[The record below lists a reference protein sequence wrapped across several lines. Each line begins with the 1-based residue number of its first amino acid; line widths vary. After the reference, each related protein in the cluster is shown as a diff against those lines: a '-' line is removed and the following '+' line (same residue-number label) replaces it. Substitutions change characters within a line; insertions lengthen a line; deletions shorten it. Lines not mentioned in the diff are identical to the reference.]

1 MIKNRQTSPSVVK
14 RTLRSTDTISKIS
27 FDNPRLK
34 RVGVDV
40 LTLHELRQRAAATLI
55 APQRVDFYFLMLIQ
69 AGHCKHTVDFIDYKL
84 KPGSVVF
91 LRPGQIQQW
100 HMHEQMQGLVLL
112 VAAEAMI
119 PSVTKS
125 NQEIELLFLDQWPAV
140 SVISMGLFLQAYAD
154 ALRLREE
161 VQGFAGADR
170 EAAIIWHT
178 MLAMLL
184 RLARQL
190 RLGDLPTEAMREAT
204 IYRLFSQMLEMNF
217 QQRLSVLDYANKLGY
232 SQSTLARACLAVTQQ
247 TPKTLMDQRLS
258 LEAKRLL
265 VHSRLGTAAIAS
277 KLGFT
282 EPTNFI
288 KFFKRETGLTP
299 SDFRGSMG

>member
-1 MIKNRQTSPSVVK
+1 MLKI
-14 RTLRSTDTISKIS
+14 TDAISKIS

-55 APQRVDFYFLMLIQ
+55 APQRIDFYFLMLIQ
-69 AGHCKHTVDFIDYKL
+69 AGHGKHTVDFIDYKL

-100 HMHEQMQGLVLL
+100 HMHQQMQGLILL
-112 VAAEAMI
+112 VAAEAMT
-119 PSVTKS
+119 PSVAKS
-125 NQEIELLFLDQWPAV
+125 NQEIELLFLDQWPAA
-140 SVISMGLFLQAYAD
+140 SSISMGLFLQAYTD
-154 ALRLREE
+154 AQRLREE
-161 VQGFAGADR
+161 VLNFGGSDR

-190 RLGDLPTEAMREAT
+190 RLGDLPTDAMREAT
-204 IYRLFSQMLEMNF
+204 IYKMFNQMLEMNF

-247 TPKTLMDQRLS
+247 TPKTLIDQRLS